1 MYTLAKEENIVI
13 RNARV
18 NNLKGVTV
26 EIPRGKLVVITGV
39 SGSGKSSLAFDTLF
53 AEGQRRFAESLSSY
67 ARQFLGRMSKPDVDI
82 IEGIP
87 PAIAIEQKVNIKN
100 PRSTVATTT
109 EIYDYLRLLF
119 ARIGRTYSPVSG
131 QEVKAHSV
139 KDVLEFLAD
148 GFEHAVYIL
157 AHTRWQTRSDKV
169 EYLLSLKEQGYSR
182 MFDPSDERILSIE
195 EVLQMDGA
203 YPEDLLLLIDRIK
216 VHPPIDADTTTR
228 LYSSVQAAFD
238 MGEGDMFVWEKPQ
251 SGQVV
256 GQTDMRVDQ
265 TDQNVDQVQGA
276 FGRGHILGGG
286 PGPATVPQEYLE
298 ATPVGPGPGGKIGPS
313 PKTGWT
319 RSNAGA
325 ATGAATGAS
334 VNNSLHRF
342 CSRFELDGITFRHP
356 DEYLF
361 SFNSPLGACPVC
373 GGLGKIVGVSEDLV
387 VPDKTKSIYDG
398 AIACWRGDKMGWFK
412 DQLILNAEKYGIPIF
427 EPYCKLTEEQKRII
441 WTHRGNYED
450 PGAFF
455 GIDQFFEWVES
466 NRYKIQYKYMLSRYS
481 GRTTCNACGGS
492 RLRKEAL
499 YVKVGGKTI
508 HDLLSMTVED
518 LLKWIDSSLT
528 LRMTEGA
535 LTETEQAIAGKTIEE
550 IRYRLQYIQDVG
562 LGYLTLSRTM
572 NTLSGG
578 ESQRVNLVTALGSS
592 LVGSMYILDEP
603 SIGLHPRDT
612 DRLIEVL
619 RRLRDIGNTVV
630 VVEHDPE
637 IIRAADWVIDLGPRA
652 GANGGE
658 VVFEGPIDS
667 SLTLRMTEGTPS
679 MTEGTPSMTEGAPRM
694 TDSLTL
700 QYLNGLRQ
708 PYQREKNPWH
718 YHIDVK
724 GAMHNNLK
732 DIDVQFPLNV
742 FTVVTGVSGSGK
754 SSLVGDILY
763 PALHR
768 RINETGDVPG
778 TFKGLDGDLSR
789 ITRVEYVDQNP
800 IGKSSRSN
808 AVTYLK
814 VYDDIRKLLAEQQF
828 AKINGFTPSYFSFN
842 QEGGRCPECQGDGF
856 VKIGMQFMADVTM
869 VCESCGGKRFKP
881 EILEVKYQDKN
892 VSDILDMSVDE
903 AIEFFGSQKEAAAKT
918 IAEKLQPLVDVGL
931 GYIKL
936 GQPSSTLSGGESQR
950 IKLAYFLSLS
960 EGSRDKILFIFD
972 EPTTGLHFHD
982 VQKLLKAFDALIGK
996 GHTVL
1001 VVEHNLDVIRAADWV
1016 IDLGPDA
1023 GDRGGEV
1030 VFQGTPE
1037 DLKQYGKTF
1046 TSKYL

>member
-1 MYTLAKEENIVI
+1 MTKESSII
-13 RNARV
+13 IKNARE
-18 NNLKGVTV
+18 NNLKGITV

-109 EIYDYLRLLF
+109 EIYDFLRLLF

-131 QEVKAHSV
+131 NEVKAHSV
-139 KDVLEFLAD
+139 KDVLDFLSD
-148 GFEHAVYIL
+148 GTPRAVYIL
-157 AHTRWQTRSDKV
+157 SDIGWNSRQDKV
-169 EYLLSLKEQGYSR
+169 ECLLALKEEGFGRLFNPADS
-182 MFDPSDERILSIE
+182 SILQIE
-195 EVLQMDGA
+195 DVLRMDGA
-203 YPEDLLLLIDRIK
+203 YPAGLMLLVDRVKTTGTLDDDLR
-216 VHPPIDADTTTR
+216 AR
-228 LYSSVQAAFD
+228 LHASVQTAFD
-238 MGEGDMFVWEKPQ
+238 KGNGDMALWVRPEETGV
-251 SGQVV
+251 SESLATLG
-256 GQTDMRVDQ
+256 RVR
-265 TDQNVDQVQGA
+265 
-276 FGRGHILGGG
+276 GRGPLAQPVGGVG
-286 PGPATVPQEYLE
+286 A
-298 ATPVGPGPGGKIGPS
+298 ADDSDTPVSSGL
-313 PKTGWT
+313 
-319 RSNAGA
+319 
-325 ATGAATGAS
+325 
-334 VNNSLHRF
+334 VRF
-342 CSRFELDGITFRHP
+342 CARFELDGITFRRP

-373 GGLGKIVGVSEDLV
+373 GGLGKIIGISEDLV

-398 AIACWRGDKMGWFK
+398 AIACWRGEKMSWFK
-412 DQLILNAEKYGIPIF
+412 DQLIKNAERLGISIF

-441 WTHRGNYED
+441 WTYRGDYED
-450 PGAFF
+450 PDAYC

-481 GRTTCNACGGS
+481 GRTTCSACGGS

-499 YVKVGGKTI
+499 YVKIAGKTI
-508 HDLLSMTVED
+508 HDLLSMTVEE
-518 LLKWIDSSLT
+518 LLKWFDVIAGPDRQS
-528 LRMTEGA
+528 

-550 IRYRLQYIQDVG
+550 IRYRLQCIEDVG

-612 DRLIEVL
+612 DRLIAVL

-637 IIRAADWVIDLGPRA
+637 IIKAADYLIDLGPRA
-652 GANGGE
+652 GVNGGE
-658 VVFEGPIDS
+658 VVFAGKIPDHVGNDGK
-667 SLTLRMTEGTPS
+667 TVRHDAKAVMADPDR
-679 MTEGTPSMTEGAPRM
+679 P
-694 TDSLTL
+694 SLTL
-700 QYLNGLRQ
+700 QYLFGQRRQ
-708 PYQREKNPWH
+708 YEREKNPWR
-718 YHIDVK
+718 YSIIIK
-724 GAMHNNLK
+724 GAMQNNLK
-732 DIDVQFPLNV
+732 DIDVRIPLNV
-742 FTVVTGVSGSGK
+742 FTVVSGVSGSGK

-763 PALHR
+763 PAMHR
-768 RINETGDVPG
+768 RLNETGDVPG
-778 TFKGLDGDLSR
+778 TFKGLEGDLSR

-808 AVTYLK
+808 AITYLK
-814 VYDDIRKLLAEQQF
+814 VYDDIRKLLSQQQY
-828 AKINGFTPSYFSFN
+828 ARINGFTPSYFSFN

-881 EILEVKYQDKN
+881 EILEVNYKGLN
-892 VSDILDMSVDE
+892 VSDILDLSVDE
-903 AIEFFGSQKEAAAKT
+903 AIAFFGAQKEPEATAIAA
-918 IAEKLQPLVDVGL
+918 KLQPLVDVGL

-950 IKLAYFLSLS
+950 IKLAYFLSIS

-982 VQKLLKAFDALIGK
+982 VQKLLKSFDALLQK

-1030 VFQGTPE
+1030 VFEGTPE
-1037 DLKQYGKTF
+1037 DLKKQGKTF
-1046 TSKYL
+1046 TAKYL